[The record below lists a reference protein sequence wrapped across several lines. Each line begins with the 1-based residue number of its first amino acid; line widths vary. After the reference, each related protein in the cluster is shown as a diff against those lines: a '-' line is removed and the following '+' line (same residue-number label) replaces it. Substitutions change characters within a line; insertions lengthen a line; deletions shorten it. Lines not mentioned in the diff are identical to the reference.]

1 MRFVSVIYIPLPG
14 VFFSLTIKDGRTFFF
29 TLPGDLCLCVPRVM
43 YMTVGSAFLDA
54 YREYLDRMFDE
65 SDDLVV
71 FDVFTVPA
79 DVDPES
85 PSLREFGDFA

>member
-1 MRFVSVIYIPLPG
+1 MIRSPSG
-14 VFFSLTIKDGRTFFF
+14 VFFYVSIKDGRTFYF
-29 TLPGDLCLCVPRVM
+29 TLPGDLCLCVLRM
-43 YMTVGSAFLDA
+43 IYMTVGSAFLDA